1 MLILLRG
8 KDWSV
13 GGNEEVFDEGQ
24 GGDMYTDIEA
34 G

>member
-1 MLILLRG
+1 MQILRAR

-34 G
+34 A